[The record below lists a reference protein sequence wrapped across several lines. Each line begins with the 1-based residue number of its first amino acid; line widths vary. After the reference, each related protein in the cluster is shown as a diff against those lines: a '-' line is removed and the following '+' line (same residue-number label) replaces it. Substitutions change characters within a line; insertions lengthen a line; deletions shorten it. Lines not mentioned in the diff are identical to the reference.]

1 MRLQTAVP
9 TGLAAPVRRPRL
21 APVALPP
28 TAQMLVDG
36 GDSRLI
42 LDPLR
47 GTNKYG
53 CRPFPDPDL
62 APFGSSTASIISEPA
77 FRAAEQLRRR
87 LQHAAAVEPAH
98 VTYARE
104 LQRLRGDLLRLCGL
118 PRESGVEIV
127 FAASG
132 TDLHLIAAQ
141 LAAGAGD
148 RLAAITVE
156 STETGGGVPTA
167 LAGRHFSTST
177 ALGQSVIDNVSVAG
191 ADAVD
196 VVAVAGRMA
205 DGTLRPASDVA
216 SEVAARAVAA
226 IDAGSRVLLSLTD
239 VSKTG
244 MLSPGVGPALE
255 LQRRFGGALDVLV
268 DGCQFR
274 LAPATL
280 QAYLAHGF
288 MVAVTGSKFL
298 TGPAFSGAL
307 FVPAALASRF
317 KDQVLP
323 TGLGA
328 YAARGEWPASWAGAD
343 RLPELANYGLL
354 LRWQAALTELEA
366 FAALADADV
375 AQFVAEFGGI
385 VQVRLALDPHFEA
398 VPTPLVA
405 RGAVSPAPSWDR
417 LPTIFPFLLR
427 QGSAYVSRSQTELV
441 YTQLGVRRCQVG
453 QPVACGRR
461 DGAPVSA
468 LRLCLSARLIVQ
480 AVAGGR
486 RDAVIAQALSVLDQA
501 ALVVDRL

>member
-1 MRLQTAVP
+1 MTPPAAVSARRTAQAVRP
-9 TGLAAPVRRPRL
+9 PHAPVH
-21 APVALPP
+21 LPP

-36 GDSRLI
+36 GDSRLA

-53 CRPFPDPDL
+53 CRPFPDPAL
-62 APFGSSTASIISEPA
+62 AAFGSSTASIISEPA
-77 FRAAEQLRRR
+77 FQAAEQVRRR
-87 LQHAAAVEPAH
+87 LLLAAAVEPAH

-104 LQRLRGDLLRLCGL
+104 LQRLRGDLLRLCVL
-118 PRESGVEIV
+118 RRESGVEIV

-141 LAAGAGD
+141 LAAAAGV
-148 RLAAITVE
+148 RLTAITVE

-177 ALGQSVIDNVSVAG
+177 ALGQSVIDNVPVSGAG
-191 ADAVD
+191 AVD
-196 VVAVAGRMA
+196 VVAVAGRTA
-205 DGTLRPASDVA
+205 DGTLRAASDVA
-216 SEVAARAVAA
+216 SEVAAGAAAA
-226 IDAGSRVLLSLTD
+226 IDAGSRVLLILTD

-244 MLSPGVGPALE
+244 MLSPGVGDVLE

-274 LAPATL
+274 LAPATV
-280 QAYLAHGF
+280 QGYLARGM

-317 KDQVLP
+317 KDQALP
-323 TGLGA
+323 TGFGA
-328 YAARGEWPASWAGAD
+328 YAARGEWPASWAVAD
-343 RLPELANYGLL
+343 NLPELANYGLL

-366 FAALADADV
+366 FAALADADI
-375 AQFVAEFGGI
+375 AQFVEEFGGI
-385 VQVRLALDPHFEA
+385 VQARLALDPHFEA
-398 VPTPLVA
+398 VPTPLVS
-405 RGAVSPAPSWDR
+405 RGAVSAPSWDR

-427 QGSAYVSRSQTELV
+427 RDSTYVSRSQTELV
-441 YTQLGVRRCQVG
+441 YKQLASRRCQVG

-461 DGAPVSA
+461 QGAPVSA
-468 LRLCLSARLIVQ
+468 LRLCLSARLIVE

-486 RDAVIAQALSVLDQA
+486 RDAVIARGLSVLDQA
-501 ALVVDRL
+501 ALLVDGL